1 MRILMVNWAPL
12 REGARFGGGANGYAH
27 DLALALQAR
36 GHTIGS
42 LTSGLIHV
50 PDNQGKQGVI
60 EARRMPDYHGIETFD
75 IINSP
80 VLAWS
85 LHQFRHPIPETWSPA
100 LEAEFLRFLRAWKPD
115 VVHFH
120 NIEGFTSMCP
130 AIARTPSEGWE
141 GARVVYSLHN
151 YHTICPQVFL
161 MHNGTTPCTHFDNG
175 HRCVDCFDAPHTH
188 IVLEDRLRDSAR
200 LAKREDVFAPGRPKS
215 FADRLMWKE
224 PPTIALPGDA
234 IGTDNT
240 KTPMPHAPH
249 ALQPRGTTTQPLASR
264 TLPLHVIG
272 QPLTNEISPEP
283 GSAREPND
291 YARRRDAMLRMLGEC
306 DAAHAVSSF
315 VARKFES
322 MGVPSKKIQT
332 LTIGTRLTSIVAE
345 AKVTPAPLP
354 LSHDGSRPSRPI
366 RLAFL
371 GYHNFYKGL
380 HVLCAALEMLP
391 LEIRELLDLAVH
403 AKDVAPMV
411 PTLRRLSLSMA
422 RVVVEEGYKH
432 EELPILLRQVDLGI
446 VPSVWWDNGPQTVME
461 FLACGVP
468 VLASNV
474 GGIPDFIRHEHNGL
488 LVPGN
493 DPKALANQLASLVQ
507 EPTRLTRLR
516 QSVTPPK
523 SIGEHAHEIESLYE
537 RTRRADG

>member
-42 LTSGLIHV
+42 LTSGLVHV
-50 PDNQGKQGVI
+50 PDNQGKQGAC
-60 EARRMPDYHGIETFD
+60 EARRMADYRGIETFD

-130 AIARTPSEGWE
+130 AIARTPSEGWK

-161 MHNGTTPCTHFDNG
+161 MHSGTTPCTHFDNG

-188 IVLEDRLRDSAR
+188 IVLEDRLRESAR
-200 LAKREDVFAPGRPKS
+200 LAKREDVFAPGRPQS
-215 FADRLMWKE
+215 LADRLRWKE
-224 PPTIALPGDA
+224 PPAIALPGNA
-234 IGTDNT
+234 ITLDVS
-240 KTPMPHAPH
+240 KP
-249 ALQPRGTTTQPLASR
+249 QASPPVRAASPSSTGR

-272 QPLTNEISPEP
+272 QPLTNEIVPEP
-283 GSAREPND
+283 ASVREPND

-306 DAAHAVSSF
+306 DAVHAVSSF
-315 VARKFES
+315 VAQKFES
-322 MGVPSKKIQT
+322 MGVPAKKLST
-332 LTIGTRLTSIVAE
+332 LTIGTRLTQIVAD
-345 AKVTPAPLP
+345 ANVTPAPLP
-354 LSHDGSRPSRPI
+354 LSGDGSRPSRPI

-380 HVLCAALEMLP
+380 HVLCAALELLP
-391 LEIRELLDLAVH
+391 TEIRAHFDLAVH
-403 AKDVAPMV
+403 AKDVAPIS

-422 RVVVEEGYKH
+422 RVVVEEGYQL
-432 EELPILLRQVDLGI
+432 EDLPILLRQVDLGI
-446 VPSVWWDNGPQTVME
+446 VPSVWWDNGPQTVLE

-474 GGIPDFIRHEHNGL
+474 GGIPDFISHDQNGV

-493 DPKALANQLASLVQ
+493 DPRAIADQLSSLVRDPMQLA
-507 EPTRLTRLR
+507 RLR
-516 QSVTPPK
+516 QGVTPPK
-523 SIGEHAHEIESLYE
+523 SIAAHAEEIESLYGQAL
-537 RTRRADG
+537 RASE